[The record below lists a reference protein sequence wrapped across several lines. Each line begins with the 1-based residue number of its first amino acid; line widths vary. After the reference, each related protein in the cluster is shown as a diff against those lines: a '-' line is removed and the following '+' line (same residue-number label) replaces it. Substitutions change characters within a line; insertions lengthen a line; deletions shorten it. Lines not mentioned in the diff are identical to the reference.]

1 MEVIEVTR
9 RTALSISPGRIE
21 PNHPAWENSRKP
33 LTGEF
38 PYRGQTLFIVA
49 NHFNSKGGDQALFG
63 ANQPPVRSS
72 ENQRHQQAELVR
84 SFADEL
90 LASDPQARVVV
101 LGDINDF
108 QFSETTRILE
118 SSGSLTDLISRLPVA
133 EQYTYIFEGNSQ
145 VLDNTLLSPSLL
157 QGRFGRPGYVYDVVH
172 VNAEFADHASDHDPQ
187 VVRLTIQRCTGRN
200 CASPGSAA
208 A

>member
-33 LTGEF
+33 LAGEF

-108 QFSETTRILE
+108 QFSETT
-118 SSGSLTDLISRLPVA
+118 GSWSRA
-133 EQYTYIFEGNSQ
+133 G
-145 VLDNTLLSPSLL
+145 
-157 QGRFGRPGYVYDVVH
+157 
-172 VNAEFADHASDHDPQ
+172 A
-187 VVRLTIQRCTGRN
+187 
-200 CASPGSAA
+200 
-208 A
+208 